1 MTWFLAAALLM
12 QAQDEVRVTS
22 HAYLPPSPYTLRTDT
37 DLVEIAAAVR
47 DAHGKPVSGLTKA
60 DFHILDDK
68 KEREIAAFEVET
80 VPRVAPIPNAAITEK
95 TGPNS
100 AAATSSVRPPRFLAL
115 FIDDVNAKDRAHAG
129 ELKQTQMAA
138 EKFVKEALGTGVRI
152 GVFTVS
158 GTPSLDFT
166 TDETKVLD
174 AIAAIKPHVRMPEN
188 GLTDPCPW
196 IPPYLAMKI
205 VVEQD
210 RSALSVVLA
219 DSAHKHRSQLCPT
232 ATRDQVRNQ
241 AEETWRRVKEI
252 STDTLNAI
260 GSVVVHL
267 GTMPGRRELLIASSG
282 FLLDVSNQELKDKI
296 IDRALHAGV
305 TISALDSKGLF
316 VDNPTDPTRLIEAQ
330 YKATE
335 TKAWVMT
342 LNLPMANLAEAT
354 GGVFY
359 HNSNDLTAGFHELGT
374 APDVIYHLS
383 FRPDGIAP
391 DGSYHRL
398 KVNLTDN
405 KGNGTLQYRPGYF
418 ASAEAPK
425 AETLQSKIDSEIL
438 AENTVADLP
447 VGIAVKQVKATL
459 SVTVTVD
466 ISKLRFTNQGDR
478 QIQRIAFTTA
488 LIDARGNIAAAK
500 EGVMDLALTEA
511 TYKRLAS
518 TGLNAVMTLPVS
530 PGTYKLR
537 QVVEEGVD
545 GKMACSTHS
554 IAIQ

>member
-1 MTWFLAAALLM
+1 MTWLLAAALVM
-12 QAQDEVRVTS
+12 QAQDEVRVSS

-37 DLVEIAAAVR
+37 SLVEISAAVR

-60 DFHILDDK
+60 DFRVLDDK
-68 KEREIAAFEVET
+68 KQREIAAFEVET
-80 VPRVAPIPNAAITEK
+80 VSHGAAIPNTAITEK

-100 AAATSSVRPPRFLAL
+100 PAATPFIRPPRFLAL

-129 ELKQTQMAA
+129 ELKQTQIAA
-138 EKFVKEALGTGVRI
+138 EKFVREALGTGVRI

-166 TDETKVLD
+166 TDEAKILS
-174 AIAAIKPHVRMPEN
+174 AIAALKPHVRMPEN

-196 IPPYLAMKI
+196 IPPYLAMRI
-205 VVEQD
+205 ITDQD
-210 RSALSVVLA
+210 RGAMSVVLA
-219 DSAHKHRSQLCPT
+219 DSAYKAKIHLCAG
-232 ATRDQVRNQ
+232 ATPDQVRNQ

-267 GTMPGRRELLIASSG
+267 GNMPGRRELLIASSG
-282 FLLDVSNQELKDKI
+282 FLDASNQELKDKI

-305 TISALDSKGLF
+305 TIGALDSKGLF
-316 VDNPTDPTRLIEAQ
+316 IDDPADPTRLVEAQ

-335 TKAWVMT
+335 TNAWVMT

-359 HNSNDLTAGFHELGT
+359 HNSNDLTAGFRELGT

-391 DGSYHRL
+391 DGAYHRL
-398 KVNLTDN
+398 KVNLVDK
-405 KGNGTLQYRPGYF
+405 KGNWSLQYRPGYF
-418 ASAEAPK
+418 APNEARPK
-425 AETLQSKIDSEIL
+425 ETLQSKIDSEIL
-438 AENTVADLP
+438 AENTVAEIP
-447 VGIAVKQVKATL
+447 VGIAVRQAKATL

-466 ISKLRFTNQGDR
+466 ISKLRFTNRGDR
-478 QIQRIAFTTA
+478 QIERIAFTTA

-518 TGLNAVMTLPVS
+518 TGLNAVLTLPVS

-537 QVVEEGVD
+537 QVVEEAVD
-545 GKMACSTHS
+545 GKLACSTHS
-554 IAIQ
+554 VTIQ